1 MNTLYESKNEWS
13 ARLVNI
19 LAPVVVDGYKSMLT
33 EAVTL
38 CKKNNE
44 MEKYLMT
51 FQNFISRV
59 PKWNGTIIE
68 TERKRIIEQTGCNYL
83 EDLIT
88 CVHVIQLKVLS
99 AMRVG
104 QKQKKIDIHIPKLDD
119 FIHKVYVNSAR
130 KVYKNVYLFE
140 INIPPLSIQKNDRE
154 LEKIIQECILITLRE
169 SIPIENI
176 LKAYMSET
184 VEEIEDE
191 KPLEKEKIF
200 EKPLL
205 EKQLLEKSLEK
216 PLEKSLEKSLE
227 KPLEENTLE
236 KILEESKLAKNTSI
250 RFNDIDVV
258 KNLNNEENQIIVP
271 KTIENLENI
280 SNIRNQQ
287 RKLEQLEQSQDDED
301 ENIKLTIHD
310 GLVNLQDLEI
320 QDLME
325 DKIPDLDFE
334 TLE

>member
-1 MNTLYESKNEWS
+1 MDDFNMNTLYESKNEWS

-19 LAPVVVDGYKSMLT
+19 LTPVVVDGYKSMLN
-33 EAVTL
+33 ESVAL

-59 PKWNGTIIE
+59 PKWNATIIE

-83 EDLIT
+83 DDLIT

-99 AMRVG
+99 AMRDG
-104 QKQKKIDIHIPKLDD
+104 QKQRKIDIHVPKLDE

-140 INIPPLSIQKNDRE
+140 INIPSLNVQKNERE

-169 SIPIENI
+169 SIPLEEI

-184 VEEIEDE
+184 VEEIEEE
-191 KPLEKEKIF
+191 KQFEKEKIF
-200 EKPLL
+200 EKTV
-205 EKQLLEKSLEK
+205 ENNLEK
-216 PLEKSLEKSLE
+216 PVEKTLN
-227 KPLEENTLE
+227 KPAGNSVEFSE
-236 KILEESKLAKNTSI
+236 KIEESKQGL
-250 RFNDIDVV
+250 RFNDIDMV
-258 KNLNNEENQIIVP
+258 KTINNEEHQIVVP
-271 KTIENLENI
+271 KTVEHLEKI
-280 SNIRNQQ
+280 SDVRNQQ
-287 RKLEQLEQSQDDED
+287 RKLEQIKDDD
-301 ENIKLTIHD
+301 SDDNIKLMIHD
-310 GLVNLQDLEI
+310 DLTSLQDLEI
-320 QDLME
+320 QDLLE
-325 DKIPDLDFE
+325 EKIPDLDFE